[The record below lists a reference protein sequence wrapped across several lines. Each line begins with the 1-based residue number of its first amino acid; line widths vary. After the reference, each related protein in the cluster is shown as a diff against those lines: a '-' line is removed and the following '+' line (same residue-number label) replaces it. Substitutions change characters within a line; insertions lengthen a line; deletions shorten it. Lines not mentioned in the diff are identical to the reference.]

1 MAVTITNSQVT
12 AYDDVVE
19 VTANAATQTTD
30 ETAEV
35 FTYTPTA
42 AASGILIRVVTS
54 AGVTMSVAAGDRV
67 FSGQDYEETLAAGTF
82 MTKLD
87 LGKYINDNGEVE
99 ITFTPTGTLEDLVND
114 CALSVEVL
122 ESDIDTQ

>member
-12 AYDDVVE
+12 AYDDVGA
-19 VTANAATQTTD
+19 VTSNAATETIVD
-30 ETAEV
+30 TAEV

-42 AASGILIRVVTS
+42 AASGILIRVYTGS
-54 AGVTMSVAAGDRV
+54 GATMSVAAGGRV
-67 FSGQDYEETLAAGTF
+67 FSGNNYEETLTTGTYI
-82 MTKLD
+82 TKLD

-99 ITFTPTGTLEDLVND
+99 ITFTPASGE
-114 CALSVEVL
+114 ALLTNAALTVEVL